1 MFLYNG
7 LNWQQAILTSL
18 DEWPVNLNREH
29 ILKSGK
35 NMLALPKSQK
45 VYENPNFTEI
55 LLLSSWDIVNSRV
68 GQYVE
73 EIASIMTKKQM

>member
-1 MFLYNG
+1 
-7 LNWQQAILTSL
+7 
-18 DEWPVNLNREH
+18 
-29 ILKSGK
+29 
-35 NMLALPKSQK
+35 MLALPKSQK

-73 EIASIMTKKQM
+73 EIANIMTKKQM